1 MHRRAALSVNLK
13 DMSRSAASALLRGIP
28 GYSAAAIAVSAAIA
42 LRFVLTAWIGPGLP
56 TYITFYPAV
65 MVVALGAGYQPGL
78 LATTLVAAT
87 TAYWLLPPGGFG
99 IDSPVDRVG
108 LAMFSAMG
116 VLMSVVAE
124 LYIRSRKRAAAFER
138 AMAMRESTEAL
149 RAATARERFLAGII
163 ENASQAFC
171 VGYPD
176 GRLRLFNRAFEEL
189 TGYYG
194 EELRSIS
201 WREVLTPLEWRA
213 MEQQKLAELQQSGQP
228 VRYETEF
235 VRKEGTRVPVELL
248 LDVVSSREGDPDYYY
263 WFLTDVSERK
273 QAEERL
279 NHVNAE
285 LAQRVAALEAANAQV
300 RASRIAA
307 LNLMDDAHQ
316 ARQWVETLNAEL
328 LREVAERK
336 QAEEKVSHQNA
347 VLEGINRI
355 FREALTRETE
365 EQLAGLCLAVAQEV
379 TQSQCGFVGE
389 ATAQSRLLNC
399 LAINDPGCEV
409 DGRNEAISR
418 GKKVPRKLA
427 IHGLYGRVLRDGH
440 AFFTNDP
447 ASHPDSTGTPHGH
460 SSLQAFLGVPLQQD
474 SQTIGIVAVGN
485 REGGYREQDLSALR
499 ALAEPI
505 SQVLLRRRAE
515 SDRQKFVM
523 LADNSTEFIGICDM
537 DFMPFYVNEAG
548 RCLVGLRSLEEAC
561 RTPVQEFFFPQDQRF
576 IIEEFFP
583 RVLREGR
590 AEVEIRFQHFQTGA
604 AVWMICNVFHI
615 KDATGAP
622 IGLATVSRDITE
634 RKQAE
639 ERLQASLDE
648 KEVLLKEIHHR
659 VKNNMQV
666 ISSLVALQAERLPE
680 AAMRPVFQDV
690 AHRVRSMALVHEK
703 LYQSSDLARV
713 EFAEYATSLLSYL
726 WRAHTATASNIRLV
740 LDLEPISISINT
752 AVPCGLILN
761 ELASNALK
769 HAFPGRMGGEVAV
782 SLHISMDGEVC
793 LRVGDNGVGLPAG
806 LDWRQADSLG
816 LRLIHLLAAQ
826 LHATVEVT
834 NQAGTEFAV
843 QFAEARP

>member
-28 GYSAAAIAVSAAIA
+28 GYSAAAIAVSAAVA
-42 LRFVLTAWIGPGLP
+42 LRFALTAWIGPGLP

-65 MVVALGAGYQPGL
+65 IVVALVAGYRPGL
-78 LATTLVAAT
+78 LATILVAVT

-99 IDSPVDRVG
+99 VDSPVDRLG

-116 VLMSVVAE
+116 VLISMVAE
-124 LYIRSRKRAAAFER
+124 LYIRSRKRTAAFER

-171 VGYPD
+171 MGYPD
-176 GRLRLFNRAFEEL
+176 GRFGLFNRAFEEL
-189 TGYYG
+189 TGYHG
-194 EELRSIS
+194 EELRLIS

-213 MEQQKLAELQQSGQP
+213 TEQQNLAELQQTGQP
-228 VRYETEF
+228 VRYEKEF
-235 VRKEGTRVPVELL
+235 VRKEGTRFTIELL
-248 LDVVSSREGDPDYYY
+248 LDVVRNREGDPDYYC

-273 QAEERL
+273 RTEERL

-300 RASRIAA
+300 RASRMAA

-365 EQLAGLCLAVAQEV
+365 EQLAGLCLTVAQEV

-389 ATAQSRLLNC
+389 TNAQARLNF
-399 LAINDPGCEV
+399 LAINDLGCKV

-418 GKKVPRKLA
+418 GKKVPLGLA
-427 IHGLYGRVLRDGH
+427 SRGLYGRVLRDGH
-440 AFFTNDP
+440 GFFTNDP
-447 ASHPDSTGTPHGH
+447 ASHPHSTGTPHGH
-460 SSLQAFLGVPLQQD
+460 TSLQAFLGVPLQRD
-474 SQTIGIVAVGN
+474 GQTIGIVAVGN
-485 REGGYREQDLSALR
+485 REGGYRDQDLSALE

-505 SQVLLRRRAE
+505 VQVLLRRRAE

-548 RCLVGLRSLEEAC
+548 RGLVGLRSLEEAC

-576 IIEEFFP
+576 IIQEFFP

-666 ISSLVALQAERLPE
+666 ISSLVALQTERVPE
-680 AAMRPVFQDV
+680 PAMRAVLQDV
-690 AHRVRSMALVHEK
+690 THRVRSMALVHEK
-703 LYQSSDLARV
+703 LYQSADLARV
-713 EFAEYATSLLSYL
+713 EFAEYARSLLTYL
-726 WRAHTATASNIRLV
+726 WRAHTATSSSIRLA
-740 LDLEPISISINT
+740 LDLEPISISINA

-769 HAFPGRMGGEVAV
+769 HAFPGGVGGEVAV
-782 SLHISMDGEVC
+782 SLCNDTEGQVC
-793 LRVGDNGVGLPAG
+793 LRVRDNGRGLSEG
-806 LDWRQADSLG
+806 FDWRQADSLG
-816 LRLIHLLAAQ
+816 LYLVQMLARQ

-834 NQAGTEFAV
+834 GEGGT
-843 QFAEARP
+843 QFTILFGDAKT